1 MPKSV
6 RELQAQLRITSSP
19 ATKKVILKQ
28 IRKAKWQ
35 EEVEEGDLRHQ
46 IRKCRA
52 CGLNRTRSNAVP
64 FSGPTRGRADLM
76 VVGEAPGQRE
86 DQKGIPFVGQ
96 SGKMLDAALNQAG
109 TNRERVFVMNLLCCR
124 PPENRDPRAREL
136 EACRPNYEAQL
147 EMGDLMVGVTLGA
160 YALASVIGE
169 KRGKLSMG
177 EYANKPLWVNGRI
190 WVPAYHP
197 AYVLRNRNAFSTLVE
212 AFQLALALRFGSEG
226 RTPLPI
232 PPWDQVEVDGKPGQ
246 RIGPVVEKKG
256 YALLHSTTLN
266 QQIVIVK
273 NEGIKVPGSVE
284 HLPRYTLEEL
294 MRVELLG
301 RGRKDGWT
309 KQAIRNLNM
318 VKFEF
323 DGEVVLG

>member
-1 MPKSV
+1 MSKSV
-6 RELQAQLRITSSP
+6 NELRAKLRATDSP
-19 ATKKVILKQ
+19 TTKKVIINQ
-28 IRKAKWQ
+28 IKRAKDRESA
-35 EEVEEGDLRHQ
+35 EEESLRHQ

-64 FSGPTRGRADLM
+64 WSGPPRGRADLM
-76 VVGEAPGQRE
+76 VVGEAPGSRE

-96 SGKMLDAALNQAG
+96 SGKMLDTALNQAG
-109 TNRERVFVMNLLCCR
+109 THRNRVFVFNTLCCR

-136 EACRPNYEAQL
+136 TACRPNFEAQL
-147 EMGDLMVGVTLGA
+147 DMADLMVGVTLGGF
-160 YALASVIGE
+160 ALSSVIAQP
-169 KRGKLSMG
+169 RGKVSIG
-177 EYANKPLWVNGRI
+177 EYLNKPIWMDGRI
-190 WVPAYHP
+190 WVPTYHP
-197 AYVLRNRNAFSTLVE
+197 AYVLRNRKAFGDLVE
-212 AFQLALALRFGSEG
+212 GIQLALALRFGNEG

-266 QQIVIVK
+266 QQIVVVR
-273 NEGIKVPGSVE
+273 NEAARVPDSIT
-284 HLPRYTLEEL
+284 HLPRYELEEL

-301 RGRKDGWT
+301 RGREDGWT

-318 VKFEF
+318 VKHEF
-323 DGEVVLG
+323 DGTVILG